1 MGCCISWCMRKKPE
15 QDELNHELLPSSGI
29 EHKHYEIYQKYLE
42 NITFIKPLS
51 DDNCVYKIKYNGK
64 IAILRIIYSKYNYTR
79 ELNVALK
86 RDKISECN
94 VSLIETEES
103 FDEST
108 VVSGGLI
115 IYNYIPGIDL
125 WKFLVDKNSKLSES
139 LVKRIMRSILIPLK
153 QLHDNNII
161 HGDIKLENII
171 CKNNNPENCHLI
183 DLGMS
188 TLIGEGMIFK
198 DCDYNCGTIPF
209 VSPEVVISKKVG
221 PGSDIW
227 SLGCL
232 MYLLLFFK
240 HPFNNNP
247 EIFKEA
253 ILSSSIQLANLKA
266 FSLGRVSDRC
276 IDLIFSMLEPDITN
290 RITVDEILDH
300 LWIKDD

>member
-1 MGCCISWCMRKKPE
+1 MGCCSSCCLKDKPE

-29 EHKHYEIYQKYLE
+29 EHKHYEIYKKYLE

-51 DDNCVYKIKYNGK
+51 EDNCVYKVKYNSK
-64 IAILRIIYSKYNYTR
+64 IAILRIIYNKYNYTR

-86 RDKISECN
+86 RDKIDNCN
-94 VSLIETEES
+94 VSCIQTDEI

-108 VVSGGLI
+108 VVNGGLI

-125 WKFLVDKNSKLSES
+125 WKFLVDKNSKLSEN
-139 LVKRIMRSILIPLK
+139 LVKRIMRSILKPIK

-171 CKNNNPENCHLI
+171 CKNNNPENCYLI

-188 TLIGEGMIFK
+188 TLIGDGMIFK

-209 VSPEVVISKKVG
+209 VSPEVVISKKIG
-221 PGSDIW
+221 TGSDIW

-247 EIFKEA
+247 DIFKDA
-253 ILSSSIQLANLKA
+253 IISCSTQLANLKA
-266 FSLGRVSDRC
+266 FSLGRVSDQC
-276 IDLIFSMLEPDITN
+276 ISLIFSMLEPDITG
-290 RITVDEILDH
+290 RITVDKILEH
-300 LWIKDD
+300 PWIKDD